1 MDENPTHAKPT
12 ALHRRKRVR
21 PALVLAVAGVLAGAV
36 VIAGCGDSTTKS
48 DSPAKTT
55 ATNTKA
61 VAVTPDGLRAL
72 GVKMQQ
78 PIFWVGP
85 GTDKQYESSRTSN
98 GRVIVRYLPAGALV
112 GTPKLY
118 LTVGTYKLSDAYAA
132 TQFAAKKSGAVRLEA
147 PGDAIAFSTKARP
160 LNAWVT
166 YPGSR
171 YQIEVFS
178 PKPGLARALVSSGRV
193 ARVPGSPRET
203 TRPVAV
209 SPAALAT
216 LASAEQPIYW
226 AGPKKALTYELR
238 KTSQGGFLVRYLPA
252 GTTIG
257 AAQPRLTIGTY
268 PVKSAFAAVKRLSTS
283 KGATAIKLPGGG
295 IAVVSPRFPKSVYL
309 AYPGTNVEVEVFDPS
324 LERARRLVTSGQ
336 IIGVR

>member
-1 MDENPTHAKPT
+1 MAENLTHAKPT
-12 ALHRRKRVR
+12 TLLRRMRVR
-21 PALVLAVAGVLAGAV
+21 PAAALAVAGALASVV
-36 VIAGCGDSTTKS
+36 VIAGCGDSANKSNTLANTTVT
-48 DSPAKTT
+48 KTNAVT
-55 ATNTKA
+55 A
-61 VAVTPDGLRAL
+61 TPDGLRAL
-72 GVKMQQ
+72 GVKMEQ
-78 PIFWVGP
+78 PIFWVGAR
-85 GTDKQYESSRTSN
+85 TDVSYERTRTST
-98 GRVIVRYLPAGALV
+98 GRIIVRYLPVGARV

-118 LTVGTYKLSDAYAA
+118 LTVGTYKLANAYAA
-132 TQFAAKKSGAVRLEA
+132 TQFAAKKSGAIRLEA

-178 PKPGLARALVSSGRV
+178 PKPGVARSLVSAGHV
-193 ARVPGSPRET
+193 ARVPGTPRET

-209 SPAALAT
+209 TPARLAT

-226 AGPKKALTYELR
+226 AGPKKELTYELR
-238 KTSQGGFLVRYLPA
+238 KTSQGGFLVRYLPS

-257 AAQPRLTIGTY
+257 ASEPRLTIGTY

-295 IAVVSPRFPKSVYL
+295 LAVVSPRFPKSVYF

-324 LERARRLVTSGQ
+324 LAQARKLVTTGQ
-336 IIGVR
+336 IIGVT